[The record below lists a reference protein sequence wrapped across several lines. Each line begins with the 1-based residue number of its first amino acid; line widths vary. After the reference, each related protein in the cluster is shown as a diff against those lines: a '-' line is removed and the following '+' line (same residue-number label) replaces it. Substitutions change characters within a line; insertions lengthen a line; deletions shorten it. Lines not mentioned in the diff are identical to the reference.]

1 MENDVI
7 QRGTRFADLHIRI
20 EREGR
25 EEEEEEEEEEENFV
39 PLRRKETSEQCSAV
53 P

>member
-1 MENDVI
+1 MI
-7 QRGTRFADLHIRI
+7 QRGTRFADSHIRI

-25 EEEEEEEEEEENFV
+25 EEEEEEEEEKFV